1 MDEQDPKRR
10 EMQPPI
16 PTHPPDPAARGDEE
30 KVVGSAKPESPNESK
45 LHSVGLSP
53 GEPIDAGV
61 GGPGLGEAPQEG
73 NAAGVRDQ
81 ETRADADR
89 GRTG

>member
-30 KVVGSAKPESPNESK
+30 KVVGSAKPQSPNESK
-45 LHSVGLSP
+45 LHSVGLAP
-53 GEPIDAGV
+53 GEAIDAGV

-81 ETRADADR
+81 ETRVDDNR

>member
-10 EMQPPI
+10 EMQAPI
-16 PTHPPDPAARGDEE
+16 PTHPPDPAERGDEE
-30 KVVGSAKPESPNESK
+30 KVVGSAKPASPNEST
-45 LHSVGLSP
+45 LHSVGLAP
-53 GEPIDAGV
+53 GAAIDAGV
-61 GGPGLGEAPQEG
+61 GGPGLGQAPQDD

-81 ETRADADR
+81 QTRTDADR